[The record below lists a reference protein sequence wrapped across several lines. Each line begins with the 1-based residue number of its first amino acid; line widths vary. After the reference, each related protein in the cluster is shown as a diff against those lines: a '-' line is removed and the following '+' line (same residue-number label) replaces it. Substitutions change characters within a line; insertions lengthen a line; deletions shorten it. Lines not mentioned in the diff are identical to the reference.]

1 MCGIAG
7 IISLNNNQINTKL
20 FEAIK
25 KTKNLQNHRGPD
37 NFDYFQ
43 NDNVA
48 LFSNRLNI
56 IDLSSNAN
64 MPMVDKNTGCVI
76 VFNGEVYNFK
86 ELYSD
91 LKDFNFESRSDTE
104 VVLKSYIKWGVNC
117 LKKFNGMFAF
127 AIWDPRKNKLFCAR
141 DRMGIKP
148 FFYRKINNT
157 FVFASEIKPL
167 LLNNSNNSNDK
178 IIYNYLMNG
187 VYDHSKET
195 FFKDIYQ
202 LTQGCYL
209 DVSKSKIQIKTYWR
223 LQDKIKEN
231 EIKQYKDAKEN
242 FLYLLEDSIKLR
254 LRSDVPVSLNISG
267 GLDSLSLMYLINKIN
282 NGQKNIKSFNFHF
295 DTKENEESYYAKKIS
310 TDLGWQ
316 TEYIKISSNEIPYL
330 TEKCMYF
337 QEQPFP
343 GLPTLGKFKTC
354 QQSSLQGSKVILE
367 GQGGD
372 EIAAG
377 YPYVFGSYIQDLM
390 KNNKLSN
397 VKDEIF
403 NFAKINNISVNQAFL
418 IIKNGIN
425 SYNRNGVS
433 ADGTNSVNMDIFNND
448 FIQKYDDFNNDEDL
462 FESNLLNFQHKDLFK
477 TKLPRILRSCDRA
490 SMAFSTE
497 LRVPLLD
504 HRIVEM
510 MFFLKNEFKI
520 NNGIQRYIYR
530 DAIKEI
536 TNINLLNLPKRPVVD
551 PQLMWFK
558 KDLKDWILDIINS
571 DLVKEMPYFNYKKVK
586 SIYNN
591 YIIDNNVKNSVF
603 IWQIISMYYWQKTF
617 IKKGI

>member
-223 LQDKIKEN
+223 LQ
-231 EIKQYKDAKEN
+231 
-242 FLYLLEDSIKLR
+242 
-254 LRSDVPVSLNISG
+254 
-267 GLDSLSLMYLINKIN
+267 
-282 NGQKNIKSFNFHF
+282 SFF
-295 DTKENEESYYAKKIS
+295 
-310 TDLGWQ
+310 
-316 TEYIKISSNEIPYL
+316 
-330 TEKCMYF
+330 
-337 QEQPFP
+337 
-343 GLPTLGKFKTC
+343 
-354 QQSSLQGSKVILE
+354 
-367 GQGGD
+367 
-372 EIAAG
+372 
-377 YPYVFGSYIQDLM
+377 
-390 KNNKLSN
+390 
-397 VKDEIF
+397 
-403 NFAKINNISVNQAFL
+403 
-418 IIKNGIN
+418 
-425 SYNRNGVS
+425 
-433 ADGTNSVNMDIFNND
+433 
-448 FIQKYDDFNNDEDL
+448 
-462 FESNLLNFQHKDLFK
+462 
-477 TKLPRILRSCDRA
+477 
-490 SMAFSTE
+490 
-497 LRVPLLD
+497 
-504 HRIVEM
+504 
-510 MFFLKNEFKI
+510 
-520 NNGIQRYIYR
+520 
-530 DAIKEI
+530 
-536 TNINLLNLPKRPVVD
+536 
-551 PQLMWFK
+551 
-558 KDLKDWILDIINS
+558 
-571 DLVKEMPYFNYKKVK
+571 
-586 SIYNN
+586 
-591 YIIDNNVKNSVF
+591 
-603 IWQIISMYYWQKTF
+603 
-617 IKKGI
+617 